1 MGGRDRRVCGGG
13 PAGLTRHHRRG
24 RRHANEEGTDPTSL
38 GKPLPVQGPSPPSKD
53 NPGLLVPTPQRAFS
67 GGGRLPGTCGS
78 RILLDTQDSLDV
90 GLCPPHGKTMTLCV
104 CVCVPGGGIFFTF
117 PSCPLRL
124 RALSV
129 HVREMEA
136 HGGGL
141 STHAKALEMR
151 QVKHV
156 GNSAFKF
163 T

>member
-90 GLCPPHGKTMTLCV
+90 GFCPPHGKTMTLCV
-104 CVCVPGGGIFFTF
+104 CVCPGGGGHLLHISLV
-117 PSCPLRL
+117 PSSSACTISARE
-124 RALSV
+124 RDGGARRRSV
-129 HVREMEA
+129 H
-136 HGGGL
+136 
-141 STHAKALEMR
+141 TC
-151 QVKHV
+151 
-156 GNSAFKF
+156 
-163 T
+163 